1 MTILGS
7 YMPRRNTG
15 QGYVLVRMSN
25 LKGLPEDVTRKIWD
39 VVAKTYALPEI
50 IIQSFYRR

>member
-50 IIQSFYRR
+50 